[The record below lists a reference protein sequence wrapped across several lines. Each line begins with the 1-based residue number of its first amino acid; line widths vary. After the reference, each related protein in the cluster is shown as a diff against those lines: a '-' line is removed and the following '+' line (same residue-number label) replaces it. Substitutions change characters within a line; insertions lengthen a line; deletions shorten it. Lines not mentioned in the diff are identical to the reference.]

1 LHAATQLEIVLL
13 SPPALKQANAHFS
26 YVTQPMSIA
35 HAAAALQQA
44 LPRHA
49 VSKPAASPLRSFVHI
64 MGVPLDPELV
74 LPELVLPELVLPEL
88 VLPELVVAQPADMV
102 SPFSPQV
109 YVLPLRQAD
118 SPQVVRVFS

>member
-1 LHAATQLEIVLL
+1 
-13 SPPALKQANAHFS
+13 
-26 YVTQPMSIA
+26 MSIA

-49 VSKPAASPLRSFVHI
+49 VLKPAASPLRSFVHI
-64 MGVPLDPELV
+64 IGVPLD
-74 LPELVLPELVLPEL
+74 PELVLPELVLPEL
-88 VLPELVVAQPADMV
+88 VLPELVVAQPADML

-118 SPQVVRVFS
+118 SPHLVRIFS